1 MRSVSTIA
9 LGVTLALGAVAA
21 ASAPAAAQRRQ
32 PLPVSEFS
40 KDERAALLALQTAL
54 EAKNY
59 PAATAALAVAQSRAR
74 TGNARYLASALQLR
88 LAIETGDRGLQ
99 SSAIDAM
106 IASGAAPASE
116 LPQLYR
122 NQAALLQ
129 QQGGKLDR
137 AENSLSRYL
146 ELVPSDAEALLA
158 LSQIKHDRKKQPEAV
173 MLIERA
179 IDTRKASGQPVPESW
194 YKRGLSLAVAN
205 RMQPQSLRFS
215 RELAASYPTSENWR
229 DAILIY
235 RDTSRPD
242 AETTLDSWRLQRAAK
257 ALAGERDYL
266 QFAQA
271 LTASGLPAESKAV
284 LDEGVSARMVSPA
297 KATFKELIASSNKA
311 ATTARAGL
319 KGRET
324 AAIAAATGT
333 AAVSAADAYL
343 AQGNYATAASLY
355 RTALQKGSVDPGT
368 VNARLGM
375 ALALAGQRAEAETAL
390 RTVTGPRADLA
401 ALWLA
406 WLGRGA

>member
-9 LGVTLALGAVAA
+9 LGVTLALGAVVAA
-21 ASAPAAAQRRQ
+21 TAPAAAQRRQ
-32 PLPVSEFS
+32 PVPVSEFS
-40 KDERAALLALQTAL
+40 KEERAALLALQTAL

-59 PAATAALAVAQSRAR
+59 PAATAALATAQSRAR

-137 AENSLSRYL
+137 AENSLTRYL
-146 ELVPSDAEALLA
+146 ELVPSDSEALLA
-158 LSQIKHDRKKQPEAV
+158 LSQIKHDRRKQPEAV
-173 MLIERA
+173 ALIERA
-179 IDTRKASGQPVPESW
+179 IDARKATGQPVPESW

-215 RELAASYPTSENWR
+215 RELAASYPTSQNWR
-229 DAILIY
+229 DAILVY

-242 AETTLDSWRLQRAAK
+242 AEAVLDSWRLQRAAK

-271 LTASGLPAESKAV
+271 LTAGGLPAESKAV
-284 LDEGVSARMVSPA
+284 LDEGVSAKMVSPA
-297 KATFKELIASSNKA
+297 KATFKEMIASSAKA
-311 ATTARAGL
+311 ATAARAGL
-319 KGRET
+319 KARET
-324 AAIAAATGT
+324 AAMTAATGT
-333 AAVSAADAYL
+333 AAMTAADGFL
-343 AQGNYATAASLY
+343 AQGNYITAANLY
-355 RTALQKGSVDPGT
+355 RTAIQKGSVDPGT
-368 VNARLGM
+368 ANARLGI

-390 RTVTGPRADLA
+390 RSVTGPRADLA

-406 WLGRGA
+406 WLGRSA